1 MRKMAKCALKE
12 VDFQCQSSKEEGLR
26 QVEWVRAS
34 TIPSLSWRPQRG
46 KLSGHELQGRRQ

>member
-12 VDFQCQSSKEEGLR
+12 VDFQCQSSNKGLR

-34 TIPSLSWRPQRG
+34 TIPSLYCLDMSFRAEGNKMTW
-46 KLSGHELQGRRQ
+46 EAA